1 MSGDF
6 LYEGVE
12 TEAGNHWHAAVGRLK
27 PGVNVAQA
35 QAETTAIGPTLKAL
49 DPEASADSVWGA
61 VAEPLEAFRVDPTI
75 RRATVLLF
83 VAVLF
88 VLAIAC
94 ANVAALLLA
103 RAAGRERELAI
114 RAALGAGRGRLIRQL
129 LAESLVL
136 SLAGGLA
143 GTLLALWATSFLSRL
158 APETATTP
166 GGYSYLFR
174 FTAVAVDSRVL
185 LFALAVSI
193 ATGLAFGVLPALHA
207 SKADPAQGL
216 KDGSPTAGGPGI
228 ARVRRMLVPA
238 QVALAAVLLVGA
250 GLLTTSLLRLQGL
263 PTGFNPKNVLAFRF
277 EPPEDARGHRDPAL
291 VKRVLDRVSALPGV
305 ESSASAFC
313 APGAGRCMVNVLRHV
328 DAANVLE
335 RDRRE
340 IGVQA
345 VSPGYFAT
353 LEIPILK
360 GRAFTDQDHREGAPR
375 VVLIDETAAKL
386 LWPGQDALGHRIGIT
401 NYYFGEGETAEI
413 IGVVPDVRN
422 GRPGEELMPD
432 AYIPLYSYIL
442 PSVTVFVR
450 TAVDSGALMPAVS
463 RAIAEEDPGIA
474 IYRVQTMEERLAD
487 VVSRQRLAARLLSLL
502 AVVAAFLAAV
512 GLYGLMAESV
522 ARRSREIGVRMALGA
537 RPAEVRRGVLVSGL
551 AHFAVGLA
559 VGLGSAALLSRLLT
573 ALLFE
578 TRPLEPST
586 YLFVALLLLAVST
599 AASWIPARRAT
610 RIDPMAA
617 LRSE

>member
-1 MSGDF
+1 
-6 LYEGVE
+6 
-12 TEAGNHWHAAVGRLK
+12 
-27 PGVNVAQA
+27 
-35 QAETTAIGPTLKAL
+35 
-49 DPEASADSVWGA
+49 
-61 VAEPLEAFRVDPTI
+61 
-75 RRATVLLF
+75 
-83 VAVLF
+83 
-88 VLAIAC
+88 
-94 ANVAALLLA
+94 
-103 RAAGRERELAI
+103 
-114 RAALGAGRGRLIRQL
+114 
-129 LAESLVL
+129 
-136 SLAGGLA
+136 
-143 GTLLALWATSFLSRL
+143 
-158 APETATTP
+158 
-166 GGYSYLFR
+166 
-174 FTAVAVDSRVL
+174 
-185 LFALAVSI
+185 
-193 ATGLAFGVLPALHA
+193 
-207 SKADPAQGL
+207 
-216 KDGSPTAGGPGI
+216 
-228 ARVRRMLVPA
+228 
-238 QVALAAVLLVGA
+238 
-250 GLLTTSLLRLQGL
+250 
-263 PTGFNPKNVLAFRF
+263 
-277 EPPEDARGHRDPAL
+277 
-291 VKRVLDRVSALPGV
+291 
-305 ESSASAFC
+305 
-313 APGAGRCMVNVLRHV
+313 MVNVLRHV